1 MFSFCLETAEQMLQ
15 DINPSLI
22 IKVKESRYKRLQLLE
37 REIKERR
44 KDIEQ
49 RSLET
54 CTVNTAHLETFQ
66 LKAEQKYTKIMEENQ
81 KIYHLF
87 EEILNQKSDIIEK

>member
-1 MFSFCLETAEQMLQ
+1 MLQ

-22 IKVKESRYKRLQLLE
+22 VKIRESRYKRLQLLD
-37 REIKERR
+37 RDIKERR

-54 CTVNTAHLETFQ
+54 CTVNTSHLESFQ
-66 LKAEQKYTKIMEENQ
+66 LKAEQKYSKIMEDS
-81 KIYHLF
+81 KKLYIHF
-87 EEILNQKSDIIEK
+87 EEILNQQNTLL

>member
-1 MFSFCLETAEQMLQ
+1 MFLSINSEIKNVFGFCLETAEQMLQ

-22 IKVKESRYKRLQLLE
+22 VKIRESRYKRLQLLD
-37 REIKERR
+37 RDIKERR

-54 CTVNTAHLETFQ
+54 CTVNTSHLESFQ
-66 LKAEQKYTKIMEENQ
+66 LK
-81 KIYHLF
+81 
-87 EEILNQKSDIIEK
+87 IEMRSF

>member
-1 MFSFCLETAEQMLQ
+1 MLQ

-22 IKVKESRYKRLQLLE
+22 IKIRESRHKRLQLLD
-37 REIKERR
+37 RDIKERR

-54 CTVNTAHLETFQ
+54 CTVNTSHLESFQ
-66 LKAEQKYTKIMEENQ
+66 LKAEQKYTKIMEES
-81 KIYHLF
+81 KRIYNNF
-87 EEILNQKSDIIEK
+87 EDILNQHNSL